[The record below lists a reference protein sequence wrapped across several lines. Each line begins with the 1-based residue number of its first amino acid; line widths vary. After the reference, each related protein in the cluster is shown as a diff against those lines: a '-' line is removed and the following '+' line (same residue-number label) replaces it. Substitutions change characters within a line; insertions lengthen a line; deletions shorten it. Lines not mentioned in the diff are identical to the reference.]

1 MVESACPAIGMH
13 SFGDFI
19 LDLVIHHTTVQSRG
33 VKTPRLW
40 KRVGRCVDPCSTKGR
55 TIDNM
60 TIFVIVLTVV
70 LVEARAANVLKVPF
84 DQAIIGCADMSCCAI
99 GEL

>member
-1 MVESACPAIGMH
+1 MVEPACPAIGMH

-19 LDLVIHHTTVQSRG
+19 LDLTIHQTAVQSRR
-33 VKTPRLW
+33 VKTRWLW
-40 KRVGRCVDPCSTKGR
+40 KRVGRGVDPCSTKGR
-55 TIDNM
+55 TIDDM

-70 LVEARAANVLKVPF
+70 LVEARATNVLKVPF
-84 DQAIIGCADMSCCAI
+84 NQAIIGCADVSCCAI